1 MIGGNEMFG
10 LQLLEMA
17 HVAEQEH
24 MRAAMMRTARKQARR
39 QARRERRLGRG
50 GHAARTNGTE
60 QS

>member
-1 MIGGNEMFG
+1 MYG

-24 MRAAMMRTARKQARR
+24 MRAAMMRTARRQARR

-50 GHAARTNGTE
+50 GHAARADDTVR
-60 QS
+60 S

>member
-1 MIGGNEMFG
+1 MYG

-24 MRAAMMRTARKQARR
+24 MRAAMMRTARRQARR

-50 GHAARTNGTE
+50 GHAARANDTE
-60 QS
+60 RS